1 MKTTEPSPQDEKL
14 QKVLARAGQGSR
26 REMERAI
33 AEGRVKVNGVVATLG
48 DRVTD
53 ADKIQMDGHH
63 VRIKKSEA
71 DATRVILYNKPEGQ
85 ICSRNDPEGRPTVY
99 ENLPRL
105 ASGRWI
111 SVGRLDFNTSGLL
124 LFTNDGELAHKLMHP
139 SSNIDREYL
148 VRVQGEVDGDLL
160 QRLRDGVLLEDGLA
174 KFTDIVPGAQEGS
187 NRWFYCVV
195 MEGKNREVR
204 RLWESQECR
213 VSRLKRVRYGNIFIP
228 SNVRVGQWIELE
240 DKELKEL
247 CQTAEV
253 PVPERK
259 FSAGL
264 QDFRDRQ
271 RRRLES
277 PSSSR
282 AGRPNSRKAPDAR
295 TRPSS
300 AHFDPEIA
308 SENTAQPRTRV
319 NTRSAPN
326 FDNGSDKRQPKPRQQ
341 TSKKSGPRNKDRRD
355 DFDVFTG
362 ELGTNRRSD
371 QGKPSGGRS
380 ENKHG
385 KDAKGPKGSRGPAGG
400 RGAKPRR

>member
-1 MKTTEPSPQDEKL
+1 MNTTDESPQGEKL

-26 REMERAI
+26 REMERVI
-33 AEGRVKVNGVVATLG
+33 SEGRVKVNGEVAKLG
-48 DRVTD
+48 DRVKDT
-53 ADKIQMDGHH
+53 DKIAIDSH
-63 VRIKKSEA
+63 VVKVKQSEA

-105 ASGRWI
+105 KSGRWI

-174 KFTDIVPGAQEGS
+174 KFTDIVPGAQEGA

-213 VSRLKRVRYGNIFIP
+213 VSRLKRVRYGNVFIP

-247 CQTAEV
+247 CMTADV
-253 PVPERK
+253 PAPDRK
-259 FSAGL
+259 FSPEL
-264 QDFRDRQ
+264 QQFRDRQ

-277 PSSSR
+277 PGSKR
-282 AGRPNSRKAPDAR
+282 GNIRRAPDAR
-295 TRPSS
+295 SRHEPDVEGTAAPKARPSN
-300 AHFDPEIA
+300 AG
-308 SENTAQPRTRV
+308 
-319 NTRSAPN
+319 RSAPN
-326 FDNGSDKRQPKPRQQ
+326 FDTGAKSPKPRVQAD
-341 TSKKSGPRNKDRRD
+341 KRGPKRSKDRRD

-362 ELGTNRRSD
+362 ELGSNRRPSGGAKNG
-371 QGKPSGGRS
+371 GKPSRGGP
-380 ENKHG
+380 K
-385 KDAKGPKGSRGPAGG
+385 KGPANGKGSRPK
-400 RGAKPRR
+400 R